1 MKKNFVFLFS
11 FLLISNIFSE
21 NIENNL
27 DQKTVAVK
35 IIFTFDETMAENSGN
50 IDLQEILKN
59 KKRRKAKIAAF
70 LGVFVKLLTSVV
82 NIING
87 NPKEAVANIVGSVIT
102 AAAQATQVQSD
113 YEKDIAKF
121 ELSDDAIN
129 KLILNVSEILYS
141 IVCSDI
147 YKSFDLS
154 LTPLLQ
160 EFVLIDTQEKRA
172 SWIANN
178 LLDNFFVQAFLK
190 DSIKYLNYYLH
201 AKVDIFTAY
210 LQDTLL
216 V

>member
-1 MKKNFVFLFS
+1 MKKFFVFLFS
-11 FLLISNIFSE
+11 FFLINNVFSE
-21 NIENNL
+21 NIENDL

-35 IIFTFDETMAENSGN
+35 IVFTLDESMSENSEN
-50 IDLQEILKN
+50 VDLQEIMKN

-70 LGVFVKLLTSVV
+70 LGVFAKLLTSVV

-102 AAAQATQVQSD
+102 AAAQATQVQVD
-113 YEKDIAKF
+113 YEQDIAKF
-121 ELSDDAIN
+121 ELSDEAIK
-129 KLILNVSEILYS
+129 KLIFNISEILYS

-154 LTPLLQ
+154 QTPLLQ
-160 EFVLIDTQEKRA
+160 EFVLIDTQEKRVT
-172 SWIANN
+172 WIANN

-190 DSIKYLNYYLH
+190 DAIKYLNYYLH
-201 AKVDIFTAY
+201 TKVDIFTAY